1 MRLPLVALAPIA
13 AILSVPAIADDKTA
27 PKIDE
32 VAAESAKTE
41 EKAEEKKDERICRYI
56 RTDTSSRRKTKV
68 CMTADQWRENNQAR

>member
-13 AILSVPAIADDKTA
+13 AILSVPANADDKTA
-27 PKIDE
+27 PKTDE

-56 RTDTSSRRKTKV
+56 RTDISSRRKTKV